1 VIFGAVTSDRSN
13 YEIPPGRVSALLPPV
28 FFACGVSSFAVA
40 LGAFPFLVPLL
51 GEHFYQPPV
60 LAVTHLV
67 TLGWVSAVIMG
78 VLYRYVPGLTKQPL
92 RYPRLA
98 IVQWAAF
105 VAGTAGLVASLWL
118 GRWSGAAWSAG
129 VLAAAG
135 VLLCANLWVLIGRAS
150 GRGVAEV
157 GIVGASGFLVAA
169 ALVGLLLAFDKEY
182 DLLPGG
188 TFTNLAAHVH
198 LAALGW
204 VGITICALS
213 FRFLPAFL
221 LPQLDLRGAARRQVV
236 LLAAWVVLLVA
247 TLLASSRLIVFAALG
262 VAAAFM
268 VYLVLLVRMIGSH
281 RMPIDWTAR
290 HAVASGVWLGIAI
303 GLGLSL
309 LATRVDLEPG
319 GRLGAAYGVAAL
331 LGWMTNLVVGI
342 SYKLFPGFVAAARS
356 ERGRGAVPTA
366 SLGVP
371 QRVQAPIFVLVNAG
385 LGATVAGLCAGWP
398 TTAFVGSIGVTAG
411 GLTYV
416 ALVARTLAF
425 TLVDPPR
432 SNDPLRVL
440 P

>member
-1 VIFGAVTSDRSN
+1 VANDRSS

-28 FFACGVSSFAVA
+28 FFACGVSSFAAA
-40 LGAFPFLVPLL
+40 LVAFPFLVPLL

-78 VLYRYVPGLTKQPL
+78 VLYRYVPGLTKQRLP
-92 RYPRLA
+92 YPRLA
-98 IVQWAAF
+98 LVQWAAF
-105 VAGTAGLVASLWL
+105 VAGTAGLVAHLWL

-129 VLAAAG
+129 VLATAG
-135 VLLCANLWVLIGRAS
+135 VLLCVNLWIMIGRAS

-157 GIVGASGFLVAA
+157 GIVGASGFLVAT
-169 ALVGLLLAFDKEY
+169 ALVGLLLALDKEHH
-182 DLLPGG
+182 LLPGG

-204 VGITICALS
+204 VGVTICALS

-221 LPQLDLRGAARRQVV
+221 LPTLDLTGAGRRQVL

-247 TLLASSRLIVFAALG
+247 TLLAPSRLIVLAAFG
-262 VAAAFM
+262 VAVAIA

-281 RMPIDWTAR
+281 RLPIDWTAR
-290 HAVASGVWLGIAI
+290 HAVASGVWLAIAM
-303 GLGLSL
+303 GLGLSMVG
-309 LATRVDLEPG
+309 TRVDLEPG
-319 GRLGAAYGVAAL
+319 ARRAAAYGVAAL

-356 ERGRGAVPTA
+356 ERGRGAVPIA

-371 QRVQAPIFVLVNAG
+371 QRAQAPIFLLVNAG
-385 LGATVAGLCAGWP
+385 LGATVAGLCAGWS
-398 TTAFVGSIGVTAG
+398 TTAFAGSVGVTAG
-411 GLTYV
+411 GLAYV
-416 ALVARTLAF
+416 ALIARTLVF
-425 TLVDPPR
+425 TLVDPAR
-432 SNDPLRVL
+432 SRDPLAVL